1 MAAMSRQ
8 TLNADSF
15 NEVFQ
20 AMITLKDEEGRYLR
34 INPTL
39 LVVPPAL
46 RALALEVLEAE
57 RLAGGASN
65 INDKA
70 TDPLV
75 CPYLL

>member
-34 INPTL
+34 IKPTL

-70 TDPLV
+70 TDLLV